1 MLLIRR
7 PRSRRSHLLALAGIL
22 VATACGND
30 PLGPQDDLAFL
41 VGDWEAVRFL
51 ITPLELPNQSFD
63 LVAEGA
69 TFKLNVQPSGQYT
82 ARLTVPG
89 LGASPELGTITVE
102 GDELIFNRTV
112 PGPPTESRAT
122 FVLLG
127 PDRLV
132 FAGPSELSLSGDG
145 SPDPVTVEVE
155 IQRSG

>member
-7 PRSRRSHLLALAGIL
+7 PRSRRSVPLALAAIL
-22 VATACGND
+22 VTAACGSE

-51 ITPLELPNQSFD
+51 ITPIGLPNQGFD
-63 LVAEGA
+63 LVADGA
-69 TFKLNVQPSGQYT
+69 TFKLNVQPSGLYT
-82 ARLTVPG
+82 AMLTVPG
-89 LGASPELGTITVE
+89 LGASPELGTLAVE

-122 FVLLG
+122 FELFA

-132 FAGPSELSLSGDG
+132 FTGPSELKLTGDD
-145 SPDPVTVEVE
+145 SPDQVTIEVE